1 MSPRAI
7 LLTTIKKVPGIS
19 PTDEK
24 NGNFMANLSKCAVKP
39 VALRLVHPYADQFIL
54 KSRNTVPDLFSSDN
68 LELSYP
74 ELLNNVMKWN

>member
-1 MSPRAI
+1 METLI
-7 LLTTIKKVPGIS
+7 
-19 PTDEK
+19 
-24 NGNFMANLSKCAVKP
+24 ANLSKCAVKP

>member
-1 MSPRAI
+1 
-7 LLTTIKKVPGIS
+7 
-19 PTDEK
+19 
-24 NGNFMANLSKCAVKP
+24 MANLSKCAVKP